1 MMLQDFQFKII
12 HRAGNRHLN
21 VDALNRNPIGFSKE
35 DEDFGS
41 DVLEQEDQLGVTP
54 LSTKS
59 CFNNNVIINLYT
71 LQHTNQEINDAE
83 VHHVESECGGQN
95 INSFSEEKLS
105 PMNHMEYIKM
115 VVEAKDKQKGKS
127 VETMG

>member
-21 VDALNRNPIGFSKE
+21 VDALNRNPI
-35 DEDFGS
+35 
-41 DVLEQEDQLGVTP
+41 VLEQEDQLGVTP

-115 VVEAKDKQKGKS
+115 VVEAQTTVDEAKDKQKGKS